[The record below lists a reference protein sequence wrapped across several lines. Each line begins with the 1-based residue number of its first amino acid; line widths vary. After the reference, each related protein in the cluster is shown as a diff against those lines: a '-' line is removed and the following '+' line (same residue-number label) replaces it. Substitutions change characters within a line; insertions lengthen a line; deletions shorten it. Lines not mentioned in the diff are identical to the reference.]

1 MNLETAN
8 IFDNS
13 LSIFFDINRIVAI
26 EIYAW
31 DTILVTSVINISI
44 IGDINYKGVYE
55 YFIININNNKG
66 EIIFRGI
73 FE

>member
-1 MNLETAN
+1 MDLETAN

-66 EIIFRGI
+66 EIIF
-73 FE
+73 

>member
-31 DTILVTSVINISI
+31 DTILVTSVMNISI

-66 EIIFRGI
+66 EIIF
-73 FE
+73 